1 MIFYELRDCSG
12 VLSNIWT
19 DSDLAAV
26 GLGLGSFFQ
35 SQEYPGVCWEI
46 VAVVDQLTPPGP
58 TETITHVGPI
68 FTSCTECNDNIVNG
82 CTDPTACN
90 YDPCA
95 TIDDGSCFYNNVTI
109 RILCND
115 PITTC
120 DINANCN

>member
-12 VLSNIWT
+12 VLFNIWT
-19 DSDLAAV
+19 
-26 GLGLGSFFQ
+26 GIELGLDVGQ
-35 SQEYPGVCWEI
+35 LIQTVEYPGVCWEVVQ
-46 VAVVDQLTPPGP
+46 VADELPPETLSQFITP
-58 TETITHVGPI
+58 VGPI
-68 FTSCTECNDNIVNG
+68 FVNCTDCQNGVING

-120 DINANCN
+120 DINANCD